1 MYLYVICILIYCLIT
16 SFILLMKL
24 FLKSRRVNMN
34 IKVDD
39 KERFISVFN
48 EKTGSYF
55 RSGVIEDDK
64 TFETM
69 KNTKNVG
76 HLFLQSIMAGG
87 KDPFMAS
94 YPELL
99 DIGIMQTCVCSH
111 KCNVD
116 CYQKAVERSGAN
128 MSLENPW
135 MPGIST

>member
-1 MYLYVICILIYCLIT
+1 
-16 SFILLMKL
+16 
-24 FLKSRRVNMN
+24 
-34 IKVDD
+34 
-39 KERFISVFN
+39 
-48 EKTGSYF
+48 
-55 RSGVIEDDK
+55 
-64 TFETM
+64 M

-116 CYQKAVERSGAN
+116 CYQKAV
-128 MSLENPW
+128 
-135 MPGIST
+135 